1 MDAPTRQHYSINR
14 IKVRQRQ
21 SPSIFAA
28 NREDNEKVGENEEK
42 EEKEE
47 VGELIVQLLIF
58 LIFIAGELQ
67 RLQHRHRR
75 QLGDIVIIGTRRFAL
90 TG

>member
-1 MDAPTRQHYSINR
+1 MR
-14 IKVRQRQ
+14 KW
-21 SPSIFAA
+21 
-28 NREDNEKVGENEEK
+28 GENEEK

-67 RLQHRHRR
+67 RLQHRHRP